1 MQDAECER
9 EAMAVPIRGPT
20 LGEQVYDF
28 IRDKIVNGDFAPGQA
43 IVESEL
49 ASDLNVSR
57 TPVSN
62 AVIMLKERG
71 LLEDCGGK
79 ACVPR
84 LTLKDVSDLYRCRLV
99 LDGLA
104 SRLAASVIE
113 DADLE
118 ELAAHVKVWEDPA
131 QHDNRAL
138 WVADLS
144 FHEIIY
150 RVADNR
156 HLVRFAH
163 ITTELAAVYRRS
175 TIRRM
180 DRAEEGG
187 RTPETVWLEHEAIL
201 QALQNRDPEA
211 AENAAVEHI
220 RNVIEHLADVEVVG
234 PKAVTGP

>member
-1 MQDAECER
+1 MT
-9 EAMAVPIRGPT
+9 VPTRGPT

-28 IRDKIVNGDFAPGQA
+28 IRDRIVNGYFAPGQT
-43 IVESEL
+43 IIESEL
-49 ASDLNVSR
+49 AAELNVSR

-71 LLEDCGGK
+71 LLEDSGGK

-84 LTLKDVSDLYRCRLV
+84 LTLKDVTDLYRCRLV

-104 SRLAASVIE
+104 SRLAASVIG

-118 ELAAHVKVWEDPA
+118 KLAENVRVWEEPS

-180 DRAEEGG
+180 DRAEQGG
-187 RTPETVWLEHEAIL
+187 RTPEIVWTEHEAIL
-201 QALQNRDPEA
+201 KALSERNPDA
-211 AENAAVEHI
+211 AEKAAMDHI
-220 RNVIEHLADVEVVG
+220 RNVIKHLADVEVVG
-234 PKAVTGP
+234 PTTV